1 VSTVDHLYS
10 TLHPLQQYNLLPGG
24 AGPGGSSAAG
34 VALPASS
41 TTSADGGDKPYH
53 PDSPLFWLALLV
65 VASVTGIVGA
75 SVNVKAGPA
84 KASGKIGK

>member
-1 VSTVDHLYS
+1 MSADLLYS
-10 TLHPLQQYNLLPGG
+10 TLHPLQQFGLAPGG

-41 TTSADGGDKPYH
+41 TTSADGGDKPWH
-53 PDSPLFWLALLV
+53 PDSPLFWLAILT

-75 SVNVKAGPA
+75 SVNLKAGPA
-84 KASGKIGK
+84 KAGAKIGK